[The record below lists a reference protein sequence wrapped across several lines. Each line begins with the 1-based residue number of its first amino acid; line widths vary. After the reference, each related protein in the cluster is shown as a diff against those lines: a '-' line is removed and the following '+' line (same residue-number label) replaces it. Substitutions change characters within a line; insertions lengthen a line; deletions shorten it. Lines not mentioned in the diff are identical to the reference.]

1 VIEPCFSHQRVENCH
16 SLISLFCIATVK
28 RQNRSTLRYGPVTD
42 YVLPPVCVD
51 SVRWHSTVRSLRLRC
66 CRYRYWGADTLQRT
80 AQALQRSVCVVLRW
94 HCATTVHA
102 VRHYAICAADD
113 TTLHVWHEETTID
126 AIFFMEH
133 QSLWQL
139 STQHSRFQ
147 LQPVLP
153 LSPESLRVF
162 RV

>member
-1 VIEPCFSHQRVENCH
+1 MFYHRWS
-16 SLISLFCIATVK
+16 
-28 RQNRSTLRYGPVTD
+28 G
-42 YVLPPVCVD
+42 VD
-51 SVRWHSTVRSLRLRC
+51 SVRWHGTIVTAALLLLPVLGG
-66 CRYRYWGADTLQRT
+66 RYIA
-80 AQALQRSVCVVLRW
+80 AHALQRSVCVVLRW

-102 VRHYAICAADD
+102 VRHYAICAADV

-133 QSLWQL
+133 QSSWQL
-139 STQHSRFQ
+139 TTQHSRFQ